1 MDTLFNPCFSKH
13 FKNLLPICLHPSY
26 RQELEFGDKIVAPK
40 SLLMEV
46 KRCRVPVPV
55 LMILEPE
62 RHMYSC
68 IYCTVLEYTAEEEF
82 LYLPYW
88 MLSELGYKV
97 INTQKG
103 IKRTVKAGYG
113 VKLHSCEVSLTN
125 NTLSYSIPNCTE
137 VEYFTQHP
145 SNPDEIREA
154 LSNYTFIREDS
165 DVTISLKKN
174 EIISLKIVK
183 VLPKP
188 LSLLNFNFSL
198 KKLNCVPIK
207 LKIEKEKSTTTE
219 DPYTKISKFPVFTE
233 KMPRFLVD
241 IIKKKYE
248 LGRKKEVVKDRMK
261 TTHIKN
267 FSAYFVEDSS
277 NVRSDT
283 PEFIERYMKSKPVDT
298 NKSVDESLGRMPP
311 VYHSPARAKMNPPM
325 LLSIT
330 LPEPYGNGVPRS
342 RKRVNGL
349 LKAKRERAATP
360 LFLKNIKI
368 DGGKTVFNPGSEQKF
383 LQGYKIF

>member
-1 MDTLFNPCFSKH
+1 MDTLFNPCFSKY
-13 FKNLLPICLHPSY
+13 FKNLLPISLHPVYS
-26 RQELEFGDKIVAPK
+26 QEMEFGDKIVAPK

-46 KRCRVPVPV
+46 KRCRVPIPA

-62 RHMYSC
+62 RHMHSC

-103 IKRTVKAGYG
+103 MKRTVKAGYG
-113 VKLHSCEVSLTN
+113 VKLHSYEVSILN

-137 VEYFTQHP
+137 VEYFSQHP

-174 EIISLKIVK
+174 EIIILKIVK

-188 LSLLNFNFSL
+188 LSLLNFKFTL

-207 LKIEKEKSTTTE
+207 LKIEKEKSTTTDE
-219 DPYTKISKFPVFTE
+219 PHSKINKFPVFTE

-248 LGRKKEVVKDRMK
+248 QGKKKEVVKESMK

-267 FSAYFVEDSS
+267 LSYFAEDFPSI
-277 NVRSDT
+277 RSDT
-283 PEFIERYMKSKPVDT
+283 PEFIERYYKSKPVDT
-298 NKSVDESLGRMPP
+298 NKSVDESLGRLPS
-311 VYHSPARAKMNPPM
+311 VYHSPIRAKMNPPM

-330 LPEPYGNGVPRS
+330 LPEPYGNTVPNS
-342 RKRVNGL
+342 RKKVNGW